1 MKGSKSRADAPPK
14 SLSRQRRYLALFLW
28 VVIVCLS
35 FGAYTL
41 LVNTLVHGVAGQ
53 AHAPL
58 GSLAVLDAE
67 TVIIIDPAIKVVGP
81 GETFSVDVMIE
92 SVNDLGAF
100 QFDLTYDPACVE
112 ATDVTLG
119 PFLGST
125 GRSVGEVGPIF
136 GTGIVT
142 YGAYSLGDTP
152 PGPDGDGVLATI
164 TFQAGMDECSS
175 DLHLQNIAV
184 TDTSGDP
191 ISNDAKDGEVI
202 VGTETAPSVTSITP
216 DWGYV
221 GRERNVI
228 VGGEKFQV
236 DASVKLAKSGQ
247 SIFASQ
253 MEVQNSTHISCT
265 LNLGKAET
273 GQWDVVV
280 TNPDDQSGTLANG
293 FTVKERLI
301 YLPVVLKN
309 G

>member
-14 SLSRQRRYLALFLW
+14 GLSRQRRYLALFSW
-28 VVIVCLS
+28 VMIVCLS
-35 FGAYTL
+35 FGAYNL
-41 LVNTLVHGVAGQ
+41 LVNALVHGVAGQ

-67 TVIIIDPAIKVVGP
+67 TVIKIDPAIKVVGP

-92 SVNDLGAF
+92 SVNNLGAF
-100 QFDLTYDPACVE
+100 EFDLTYNPACVE

-119 PFLGST
+119 PFLAST
-125 GRSVGEVGPIF
+125 GRSVIPMGPTF
-136 GTGIVT
+136 GTGIVK

-164 TFQAGMDECSS
+164 TFQAGMSECRS
-175 DLHLQNIAV
+175 DLHLQNVVVLDPSA
-184 TDTSGDP
+184 DT
-191 ISNDAKDGEVI
+191 ISNDTKDGEVI
-202 VGTETAPSVTSITP
+202 VGTEIVPEVTSITP

-221 GRERNVI
+221 GSERSVI

-253 MEVQNSTHISCT
+253 TEVQNSTHISCT

>member
-1 MKGSKSRADAPPK
+1 MKGSKSRADAPPQR
-14 SLSRQRRYLALFLW
+14 LSRQRRYLALFLW
-28 VVIVCLS
+28 VAIVCLS

-41 LVNTLVHGVAGQ
+41 LVNALAHGVAGQ

-58 GSLAVLDAE
+58 GSLVVLDAE
-67 TVIIIDPAIKVVGP
+67 TVIKIDPAIKVVGP
-81 GETFSVDVMIE
+81 GETFSVDVAIE

-119 PFLGST
+119 PFLGGT

-136 GTGIVT
+136 GAGMVS

-152 PGPDGDGVLATI
+152 PGPDGDGVLATV
-164 TFQAGMDECSS
+164 TFQAGVSECTS

-202 VGTETAPSVTSITP
+202 VGTEIVPEVTSIAP

-221 GRERNVI
+221 GSEENVI
-228 VGGEKFQV
+228 VGGEKFLEG
-236 DASVKLAKSGQ
+236 ASVKLAKSGQ
-247 SIFASQ
+247 SLFASQ
-253 MEVQNSTHISCT
+253 TEVQNSTHISCT

-280 TNPDDQSGTLANG
+280 TNPDDQSGTLASG

-301 YLPVVLKN
+301 HLPVVLKN

>member
-202 VGTETAPSVTSITP
+202 VGTETAPSVTSITRWRCRTRP
-216 DWGYV
+216 TSVAHSTWG
-221 GRERNVI
+221 RPR
-228 VGGEKFQV
+228 
-236 DASVKLAKSGQ
+236 
-247 SIFASQ
+247 
-253 MEVQNSTHISCT
+253 
-265 LNLGKAET
+265 
-273 GQWDVVV
+273 
-280 TNPDDQSGTLANG
+280 LANG
-293 FTVKERLI
+293 TWW
-301 YLPVVLKN
+301 
-309 G
+309 